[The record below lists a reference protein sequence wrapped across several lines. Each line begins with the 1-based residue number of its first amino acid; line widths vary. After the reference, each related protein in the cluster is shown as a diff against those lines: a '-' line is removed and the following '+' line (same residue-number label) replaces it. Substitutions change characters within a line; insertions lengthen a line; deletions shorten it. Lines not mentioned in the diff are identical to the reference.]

1 MVEAA
6 PARARIR
13 VLAVALMLVFLGL
26 AGRAVQLAAFSG
38 VHADKGEGAASA
50 PAIVRAD
57 LTDRNGVLLAT
68 TVPAFQLVAHPKK
81 VWDAPNVARQ
91 VVKVFPDLDRAEVQR
106 RLEEREK
113 DVVFLRRDLTPRQ
126 REAIFALGLP
136 GIDFRDQQ
144 RRVYPQGSLAAHL
157 LGVTNAKR
165 EGAAGLERGLDPQI
179 RRSGAAGDPIRLSLD
194 VRVQHALETELDAA
208 IAAAR
213 AHGGAGLVVNARTG
227 EILAMT
233 SAPRFDL
240 NAPPSLKDERWLNRA
255 AGAVY
260 EMGSTLKP
268 FTIAAA
274 LDAKLTSPNEIFDL
288 TKPIALQGY
297 VIDDDEP
304 LGPRTPLPE
313 ALAKSS
319 NIMAATLALRLG
331 APRQKAMMTRLGL
344 YDRAAIDLPES
355 ARPLAPQDDTPLTV
369 AVLGYGHGMA
379 MSLAALAEAYTV
391 FANKGARAPLT
402 MLAKSRGD
410 EIDKIQ
416 VFTPATTAAVLAMM
430 RGVVTEGTATRADI
444 AGLDIAGKTGTA
456 EKPDN
461 GVYIHDRMLSSFA
474 AVFPAY
480 DPHYVILVALD
491 EPARTPASGNLATGG
506 AVAAPAAG
514 RIAARIAPLL
524 GVLPAKI
531 GGGGP

>member
-1 MVEAA
+1 
-6 PARARIR
+6 
-13 VLAVALMLVFLGL
+13 
-26 AGRAVQLAAFSG
+26 
-38 VHADKGEGAASA
+38 
-50 PAIVRAD
+50 
-57 LTDRNGVLLAT
+57 
-68 TVPAFQLVAHPKK
+68 
-81 VWDAPNVARQ
+81 
-91 VVKVFPDLDRAEVQR
+91 
-106 RLEEREK
+106 
-113 DVVFLRRDLTPRQ
+113 
-126 REAIFALGLP
+126 
-136 GIDFRDQQ
+136 
-144 RRVYPQGSLAAHL
+144 
-157 LGVTNAKR
+157 
-165 EGAAGLERGLDPQI
+165 
-179 RRSGAAGDPIRLSLD
+179 
-194 VRVQHALETELDAA
+194 
-208 IAAAR
+208 
-213 AHGGAGLVVNARTG
+213 
-227 EILAMT
+227 
-233 SAPRFDL
+233 
-240 NAPPSLKDERWLNRA
+240 
-255 AGAVY
+255 
-260 EMGSTLKP
+260 
-268 FTIAAA
+268 
-274 LDAKLTSPNEIFDL
+274 
-288 TKPIALQGY
+288 
-297 VIDDDEP
+297 
-304 LGPRTPLPE
+304 
-313 ALAKSS
+313 
-319 NIMAATLALRLG
+319 
-331 APRQKAMMTRLGL
+331 
-344 YDRAAIDLPES
+344 
-355 ARPLAPQDDTPLTV
+355 
-369 AVLGYGHGMA
+369 MA